1 LKNSKIKF
9 RDNVIYASLRNVKDT
24 RTVVISVVKK
34 DATEKDIERFLNDL
48 ASKSAKTSP
57 LGE

>member
-1 LKNSKIKF
+1 M
-9 RDNVIYASLRNVKDT
+9 KDA

-34 DATEKDIERFLNDL
+34 DVTEKDIERFLNEL
-48 ASKSAKTSP
+48 AAKSVKTCT